1 MTMADMVAFTDV
13 AFGGEIRSREATQ
26 EDIDALMG

>member
-1 MTMADMVAFTDV
+1 MADMVALTDV
-13 AFGGEIRSREATQ
+13 AYGGETRSREATQ